1 MKHSVEAV
9 PVWIMPISMVAE
21 TFDPRTTR
29 FDVVIVDEASQADL
43 NALIPLYM
51 ARQVVIVGDHE
62 QVTPLGVG
70 KEQTVLENL
79 RKSMLHD
86 FPNAHLFDAMSSI
99 YDIGRQAFGDAV
111 RLVEHFRS
119 VPEIIAFSNRL
130 SYEGKIRPLR
140 AASSTHIKPACVP
153 YRVEG
158 SREGDVNPREAEAIV
173 SLIKAMTQHPAYA
186 GKTIGVISMVKEDQ
200 ALLIQ
205 SLLHKRIDSVE
216 LDRRRILAGISAEF
230 QGDERDIMLLSLVDS
245 TVGDSTLRTL
255 REGAYEL
262 VKKRYNVAASR
273 ARDQLWV
280 VHSFDAHR
288 DLKPDDLRFQ
298 LLQHAQDAASALRAL
313 TPDDTKPESAFER
326 EVVKRLTDAGFRVK
340 LRMSVGH
347 CRIDMVVEGDG
358 EKRLAVE
365 CDGDRYRSLES
376 LTEDTARQA
385 ILERLGWQFVRIRG
399 SAFYRDPDA
408 ALRRVFDR
416 LEEMGIK
423 PAKDP
428 DEPEEGASL
437 EQTLLEELEGLR
449 AGASSLAVASI
460 SGTGSE
466 LVPTLSPSLPKPGSK
481 TRRFRR
487 TR

>member
-1 MKHSVEAV
+1 
-9 PVWIMPISMVAE
+9 MVAE
-21 TFDPRTTR
+21 TFDPRATR

-70 KEQTVLENL
+70 KEQVVLENL
-79 RKSMLHD
+79 RKTMLHG

-119 VPEIIAFSNRL
+119 VPEIIGFSNRL
-130 SYEGKIRPLR
+130 SYDGKIRPLR
-140 AASSTHIKPACVP
+140 ASSSTQVKPACVP
-153 YRVEG
+153 YKVDGR
-158 SREGDVNPREAEAIV
+158 REGDVNPREADAIV
-173 SLIKAMTQHPAYA
+173 SIIEAMTRHPAYA

-216 LDRRRILAGISAEF
+216 LERRRILAGISAEF
-230 QGDERDIMLLSLVDS
+230 QGD
-245 TVGDSTLRTL
+245 DSTLRTL
-255 REGAYEL
+255 REGAFEL

-280 VHSFDAHR
+280 VHSFDADH

-298 LLQHAQDAASALRAL
+298 LLQHVRDPASMLRASG
-313 TPDDTKPESAFER
+313 PVDTRPESPLEQ
-326 EVVKRLTDAGFRVK
+326 EVVRRLRELGYRVN

-347 CRIDMVVEGDG
+347 FRIGMVVEGED
-358 EKRLAVE
+358 EQRLALE
-365 CDGDRYRSLES
+365 CDGDRYSSLDS
-376 LTEDTARQA
+376 LADDAARQS
-385 ILERLGWQFVRIRG
+385 ILERLGWQFMRIRG
-399 SAFYRDPDA
+399 TAFYRDPDT

-416 LEEMGIK
+416 LNELGIEPLREGVTPAEEVSAGETLIRELHEIREGEAAAALLSGPAQTVIDAMPPTSKLARRPRRLGRK
-423 PAKDP
+423 P
-428 DEPEEGASL
+428 
-437 EQTLLEELEGLR
+437 
-449 AGASSLAVASI
+449 
-460 SGTGSE
+460 
-466 LVPTLSPSLPKPGSK
+466 
-481 TRRFRR
+481 
-487 TR
+487 